1 MKRLLSKTVWAP
13 DSLPGVQS
21 RFRGIY
27 TVFLPLVDA
36 LLIIFGVYGFIYGSR
51 VVESFTL
58 PWFGP
63 LWSACIAVAALI
75 AAFGL
80 IRQRDGVEIGAK
92 VALVVLFLF
101 YGYLLTQEM
110 VHGGMNA
117 GLTVVLLG
125 LGILIMSTRI
135 LDLIGQIA
143 EATPRKPA

>member
-27 TVFLPLVDA
+27 TLFLPLVDA
-36 LLIIFGVYGFIYGSR
+36 LLIIFGVYGFFYGSR

-63 LWSACIAVAALI
+63 VWSICIAVAALV

-80 IRQRDGVEIGAK
+80 IGQKDGVEIGAK
-92 VALVVLFLF
+92 VALVALFLV
-101 YGYLLTQEM
+101 YGYLLTREV

-117 GLTVVLLG
+117 GLTIVLLC
-125 LGILIMSTRI
+125 LGILIMATRI
-135 LDLIGQIA
+135 LDLIGEIA
-143 EATPRKPA
+143 KETPGTHA